1 MLPDLLFIL
10 FATGILIG
18 AGLIIAA
25 RNPMLGMLGMLV
37 TFVNAAGLFI
47 LFGAEFLGLL
57 LIMVYLGAIAVM
69 FLFVLMTIDQEF
81 FQLKDKSRA
90 YLPLGLVTVGVLAAE
105 FILAANFGLFS
116 TNITVLPTGEQPQN
130 IVQIGNVLFTT
141 YALPF
146 QLAGLVLLTAMV
158 GAIVLTHRPRP
169 GVRRQSITK
178 QVLRTKAESLTMT
191 HPKTGQGLASGE
203 TARSSKRSESE
214 GGAGQTNIAKHW
226 QPKSVSK
233 K

>member
-1 MLPDLLFIL
+1 MLPDLIFAL
-10 FATGILIG
+10 FATGILVG

-81 FQLKDKSRA
+81 FQLKDKGRA
-90 YLPLGLVTVGVLAAE
+90 YLPLGLITVGVLAAE

-116 TNITVLPTGEQPQN
+116 TNITVLPATEQPQN
-130 IVQIGNVLFTT
+130 IVQIGTVLFTT

-146 QLAGLVLLTAMV
+146 QLSGLVLLTAMV

-169 GVRRQSITK
+169 GVRRQSITQ
-178 QVLRTKAESLTMT
+178 QVLRTKNEGLTMT
-191 HPKTGQGLASGE
+191 KPKTGQGLG
-203 TARSSKRSESE
+203 T
-214 GGAGQTNIAKHW
+214 QTAKHW
-226 QPKSVSK
+226 KPKSVSK
-233 K
+233 